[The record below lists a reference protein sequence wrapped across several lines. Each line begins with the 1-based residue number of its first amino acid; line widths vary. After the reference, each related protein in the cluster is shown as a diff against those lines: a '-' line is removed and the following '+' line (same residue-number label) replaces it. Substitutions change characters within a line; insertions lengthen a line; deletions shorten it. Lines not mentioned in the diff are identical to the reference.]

1 MQVWHNEEEQEKEQE
16 GLPKYMDSII
26 TKGTWEI
33 TDLPVDCKPVG
44 RYAWIFKKKLR
55 REAGSTLILI
65 CLKLSRESSKAQVPG
80 RSEFLDWHRLLGNFW
95 GIGIDRT
102 SR

>member
-1 MQVWHNEEEQEKEQE
+1 MDDVPRTLSEAYASPEAEYREDAARSE
-16 GLPKYMDSII
+16 MDSII

-55 REAGSTLILI
+55 REAWN
-65 CLKLSRESSKAQVPG
+65 R
-80 RSEFLDWHRLLGNFW
+80 
-95 GIGIDRT
+95 
-102 SR
+102 